1 MNNRNMVLF
10 VVLAVLMLGGYNLV
24 TSKFYP
30 QKPAPVQ
37 VAPPAGTPSN
47 QADRSAAEAVAAP
60 AAPTAPIAAGSTGAT
75 LDPAARFTLAN
86 AALKLTW
93 RKQDAALVQVEWK
106 DGTKF
111 FPEASRDKDGQVV
124 SEDFSGL
131 GGAISSRFEGEPL
144 VTTTALGQEVSF
156 RNGQGEILTYSVP
169 ESGYI
174 LKMEWTSP
182 RGAALNLIP
191 KPTSLFAV
199 HGLGRVF
206 TIEPKSIKAVAWTDM
221 LKDPFTKFLGS
232 KRKDLPPASHRLGL
246 DAGLD
251 PAKPAQTTHYFSAIW
266 DASRTTERHIDQAP
280 GFHLTPD
287 ASGKVSARLY
297 LGPKQ
302 AEALS
307 AFHAPGQLEDGRAFA
322 QVVDFGFFGL
332 VAKFLFVIL
341 RGIHSVVPNWGW
353 AIILLTVVIRGAL
366 WPLNTKTTVQML
378 RMKELEPFQKAL
390 QAKYE
395 KFGNDMTKKAEMQK
409 ELMAF
414 YKKNGHN
421 PMGGCLPMLLQM
433 PVFFA
438 LWSMLNAV
446 FELRHAPFFGWLVD
460 LSSKDPY
467 YILPVIMGGTM
478 IAQQIMTPA
487 VGDPTQR
494 KMMMIMM
501 PVMFTFFFASTPSGL
516 VLYYLMFNLIGI
528 LQTWIVM
535 KAYKPQPIV
544 A

>member
-1 MNNRNMVLF
+1 MNNRNMLLF
-10 VVLAVLMLGGYNLV
+10 VVLSVLLLGGYNLLS
-24 TSKFYP
+24 TKLYP
-30 QKPAPVQ
+30 PPKPVPGQVQ
-37 VAPPAGTPSN
+37 VAAPAAVVDAPAATAAPAA
-47 QADRSAAEAVAAP
+47 ADRSAAGTPAVDAQ
-60 AAPTAPIAAGSTGAT
+60 
-75 LDPAARFTLAN
+75 ARFTLQTAS
-86 AALKLTW
+86 LTLTW
-93 RKQDAALVQVEWK
+93 RKQDGALVQAAWK

-111 FPEASRDKDGQVV
+111 FTEASRRDGAEQ
-124 SEDFSGL
+124 SQDFPGL
-131 GGAISSRFEGEPL
+131 GGAISSRFEGEPEVVAVPQGRQ
-144 VTTTALGQEVSF
+144 VTF
-156 RNGQGEILTYSVP
+156 RNAQGERLAYTVP
-169 ESGYI
+169 ENGHVLDLVWNS
-174 LKMEWTSP
+174 T
-182 RGAALNLIP
+182 RGAGLNLLP
-191 KPTSLFAV
+191 KPASVLPV
-199 HGLGRVF
+199 HGLGRIF
-206 TIEPKSIKAVAWTDM
+206 TIEPKAITAFAWTDM

-232 KRKDLPPASHRLGL
+232 KRKELPPAALRLGL

-251 PAKPAQTTHYFSAIW
+251 ATKDAQTTHYFAAIW
-266 DASRTTERHIDQAP
+266 EASRMPVRSTEVAP
-280 GFHLTPD
+280 GYHLLPD

-302 AEALS
+302 AEALM
-307 AFHAPGQLEDGRAFA
+307 AFHLPGHPEDGRPYA

-332 VAKFLFVIL
+332 VAKLLFMIL
-341 RGIHSVVPNWGW
+341 RGIHGIVPNWGW
-353 AIILLTVVIRGAL
+353 AIILLTIVIRGAL

-378 RMKELEPFQKAL
+378 RMKELEPHQKAL

-421 PMGGCLPMLLQM
+421 PMGGCLPMVLQM

-446 FELRHAPFFGWLVD
+446 FELRHAPFMGWLMD

-478 IAQQIMTPA
+478 IAQQVMTPA

-501 PVMFTFFFASTPSGL
+501 PVMFTFFFAKTPSGL

-535 KAYKPQPIV
+535 RTYKPQPII

>member
-1 MNNRNMVLF
+1 V
-10 VVLAVLMLGGYNLV
+10 
-24 TSKFYP
+24 
-30 QKPAPVQ
+30 PAKGHI
-37 VAPPAGTPSN
+37 VAM
-47 QADRSAAEAVAAP
+47 EWAAP
-60 AAPTAPIAAGSTGAT
+60 AGS
-75 LDPAARFTLAN
+75 
-86 AALKLTW
+86 
-93 RKQDAALVQVEWK
+93 
-106 DGTKF
+106 
-111 FPEASRDKDGQVV
+111 
-124 SEDFSGL
+124 
-131 GGAISSRFEGEPL
+131 
-144 VTTTALGQEVSF
+144 
-156 RNGQGEILTYSVP
+156 
-169 ESGYI
+169 
-174 LKMEWTSP
+174 
-182 RGAALNLIP
+182 ALNLVALP
-191 KPTSLFAV
+191 ADLGPV
-199 HGLGRVF
+199 HNLGRVF
-206 TIEPKSIKAVAWTDM
+206 TLEPKAIHAEAWTAI

-232 KRKDLPPASHRLGL
+232 KRKELPPASARVGL
-246 DAGLD
+246 DAGID
-251 PAKPAQTTHYFSAIW
+251 STKDGQTTHYFSAIW
-266 DASRTTERHIDQAP
+266 DASQTTVRNTTDAP
-280 GFHLTPD
+280 GYHLVAD
-287 ASGKVSARLY
+287 ASGHASARLY

-302 AEALS
+302 ADELS
-307 AFHAPGQLEDGRAFA
+307 AFRTAARLEDGKMYA

-366 WPLNTKTTVQML
+366 WPLNTKTTVQMM

-446 FELRHAPFFGWLVD
+446 FELRHAPFMGWLVD
-460 LSSKDPY
+460 LSAKDPY
-467 YILPVIMGGTM
+467 YILPVCMGASM
-478 IAQQIMTPA
+478 IAQQVMTPA
-487 VGDPTQR
+487 VGDPSQR
-494 KMMMIMM
+494 KMMMVMM
-501 PVMFTFFFASTPSGL
+501 PVMFTFFFGGTPSGL

-535 KAYKPQPIV
+535 RTYKPQPIV